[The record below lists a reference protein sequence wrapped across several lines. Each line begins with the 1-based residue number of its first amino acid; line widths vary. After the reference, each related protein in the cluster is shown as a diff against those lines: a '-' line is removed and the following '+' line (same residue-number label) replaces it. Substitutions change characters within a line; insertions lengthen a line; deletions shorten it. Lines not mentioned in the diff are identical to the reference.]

1 MEGSNKGSFAMSSLI
16 QRYLE
21 YRRVG
26 HGRLAAF
33 RFAWVVVAARRG
45 PLHIN

>member
-1 MEGSNKGSFAMSSLI
+1 MTSFI

-26 HGRLAAF
+26 HARFAAF
-33 RFAWVVVAARRG
+33 RFAWVVVSAKRG
-45 PLHIN
+45 ALPVN

>member
-1 MEGSNKGSFAMSSLI
+1 MASFI

-21 YRRVG
+21 YRLVG

-33 RFAWVVVAARRG
+33 RFAWVVVSARRR

>member
-1 MEGSNKGSFAMSSLI
+1 MSSLI

-26 HGRLAAF
+26 HSPLAAF
-33 RFAWVVVAARRG
+33 RFAWLVASVRQAAIR
-45 PLHIN
+45 LN